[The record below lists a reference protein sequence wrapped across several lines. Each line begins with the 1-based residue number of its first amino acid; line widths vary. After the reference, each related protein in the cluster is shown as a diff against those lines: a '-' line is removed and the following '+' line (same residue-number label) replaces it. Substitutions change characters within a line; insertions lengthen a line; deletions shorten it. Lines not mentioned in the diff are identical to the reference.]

1 MMMKNLKLKGVLAI
15 RLLGATIAIMPAQ
28 TPANAETSTQ
38 SFLEGC
44 RSLVSSS
51 GATTDGAANC
61 QSILEGAIGAFGLL
75 TKEYYPISA
84 QLGYCLEPGIT
95 LAKVAKAI
103 VIFADKTPECGNLAT
118 FSMCINMALK
128 ASYPGSC

>member
-1 MMMKNLKLKGVLAI
+1 MIMKNLKLKGVLAI

-28 TPANAETSTQ
+28 PPANAETSTQ

-75 TKEYYPISA
+75 TKEYYPISTLQTA
-84 QLGYCLEPGIT
+84 NFVKKLFLLGVLIAASILVLLEGFDGDVRT
-95 LAKVAKAI
+95 EERS
-103 VIFADKTPECGNLAT
+103 T
-118 FSMCINMALK
+118 
-128 ASYPGSC
+128 SCAVL